1 MKRRNRALGIAVL
14 ALSSILAS
22 CNEDHVYPKSKWKN
36 GVIVDVGGKVYQY
49 DEIYA
54 LMDGKKE
61 SNQAYYTTAK
71 NILAQ
76 LVTPITEPMRSMV
89 SAEMDQLHATWKSN
103 ARSNGTSYK
112 EEKEKTLQSEKVE
125 TEDELIAKKLAT
137 QQNTQNSK
145 NFFAEADGTTDSK
158 QKYYISEQATKD
170 FVTKQAPYH
179 VSHILAKVD
188 ATDGD
193 KGLWRGEISSD
204 NAKKIGDI
212 VRMLAT
218 GSKFSDT
225 ALVLSDDEG
234 SQKLSGELADT
245 ESGKE
250 QIAMLKST
258 SYVNEFKLGLY
269 AYDAYINP
277 NLNVAEKNAAKASL
291 RLPSEITSSAVHK
304 EINETEIGQGHAY
317 GIPLSIAYTM
327 QFYRD
332 QTKAL
337 DGSDIKDIK
346 AASYARNILFNNYFN
361 NHAVS
366 FIYKQSVEEYTA
378 QFKAD
383 LVQYNVA
390 RFGATPEGLAKY
402 VTFEALPLSTD
413 AGFVKKMEEY
423 NEVKGLLEQTDASR
437 FSQLADSEGN
447 NAVSLIDSLGT
458 DIGKKEILKDE
469 RGNAIIVTR
478 AGGSGY
484 QGIHFIVVNNDPFQ
498 NAENKYTYYRVNMP
512 EEGTDYS
519 TDPTFV
525 NFVTADKGTT
535 ATYTN
540 RINAIEKVISNSDAH
555 SEYALWEHNVALFN
569 ERHKSDGKTFDTV
582 IGKDKFDAITDMIAT
597 ERKSTIRNDEETLDS
612 SWETYI
618 RKMNLQQEVSKR
630 ALPTVCVSFTE
641 AGDIEAGGKCHV
653 QD

>member
-36 GVIVDVGGKVYQY
+36 GVIVDVGSKVYQY

-54 LMDGKKE
+54 LMDGKEE
-61 SNQAYYTTAK
+61 SKQAYYTTAK

-103 ARSNGTSYK
+103 ARSSGTSYK

-125 TEDELIAKKLAT
+125 TEDELIAKKLAA

-304 EINETEIGQGHAY
+304 EINKTEIGQGHAY

-437 FSQLADSEGN
+437 FSQLSDSEGN

-540 RINAIEKVISNSDAH
+540 RINAIEKVISNSD

-630 ALPTVCVSFTE
+630 VLPTVCVSFTE

>member
-1 MKRRNRALGIAVL
+1 MKKRNRALGIAVL

-61 SNQAYYTTAK
+61 SSQAYYTTAK

-76 LVTPITEPMRSMV
+76 LVTPITEPMRSTV

-103 ARSNGTSYK
+103 ARSSGTSYK
-112 EEKEKTLQSEKVE
+112 EEKEKTLKTEKVE
-125 TEDELIAKKLAT
+125 TEDELIAKKLAA

-170 FVTKQAPYH
+170 FVAKQAPYH

-258 SYVNEFKLGLY
+258 SYVDEFKLGLY

-366 FIYKQSVEEYTA
+366 FIYKQCVEEYTA

-383 LVQYNVA
+383 LVQYNIA
-390 RFGATPEGLAKY
+390 RFGVTPEGLAKY

-478 AGGSGY
+478 ASASY

-540 RINAIEKVISNSDAH
+540 RINAIEKVIFNSDAH

-582 IGKDKFDAITDMIAT
+582 IGKDKFDKITEMIAT
-597 ERKSTIRNDEETLDS
+597 ERKSTIRSDEETLDS
-612 SWETYI
+612 SWETYVQ
-618 RKMNLQQEVSKR
+618 KMNSQQKFSKR
-630 ALPTVCVSFTE
+630 VLPTVCVSFTE